1 MLPVDARPLGPDSLT
16 WRYFGDARGMLMTVR
31 AGVLQAMH
39 PAINAALLQHSDF
52 LENPINRLLRS
63 APPILGVVYDGPEAG
78 ATGAWVRDQ
87 HKTIKGTDNKGRKY
101 HALSPDA
108 FYWAHATFFESI
120 IAGQELFG
128 NRLGAAERELLYEE
142 SIDWYA
148 LYGLTM
154 RPVPESYAAFQEYW
168 EHMLHDVLEPT
179 KVALGTF
186 APTGALPAPYP
197 WLAGPAWTALRPL
210 ASRGPTSDRS
220 RHAAAGRARHARPLV
235 VDGRGD
241 GLAHAADEPA
251 GQLAAGA
258 GGAALPAA
266 GPDGDAPRGGARTRR
281 SLSRLPKAHQT
292 SPQTS
297 GSAPD
302 RGQIRGGYS

>member
-16 WRYFGDARGMLMTVR
+16 WRYFGDARGMLFTVR

-87 HKTIKGTDNKGRKY
+87 HKSIKGTDSKGRKY

-128 NRLGAAERELLYEE
+128 NRLSAAECELLYEE
-142 SIDWYA
+142 SVDWYA
-148 LYGLTM
+148 FYGLTM

-197 WLAGPAWTALRPL
+197 WLAGPAWAALRPL
-210 ASRGPTSDRS
+210 ASRGPTWIARGTLPPAARDMLGLSWSTADEMILRTLLTS
-220 RHAAAGRARHARPLV
+220 LRASWPLVPGPLRYLPRARTAMRREAALARAAA
-235 VDGRGD
+235 
-241 GLAHAADEPA
+241 
-251 GQLAAGA
+251 
-258 GGAALPAA
+258 
-266 GPDGDAPRGGARTRR
+266 
-281 SLSRLPKAHQT
+281 
-292 SPQTS
+292 
-297 GSAPD
+297 
-302 RGQIRGGYS
+302 

>member
-16 WRYFGDARGMLMTVR
+16 WRYFGDARGLLLTVR

-39 PAINAALLQHSDF
+39 PAIDAALLQHSDF

-63 APPILGVVYDGPEAG
+63 APPILGVVYDGSQAE

-87 HKTIKGTDNKGRKY
+87 HKAIKGTDSKGRKY

-120 IAGQELFG
+120 IAGQDLFG

-142 SIDWYA
+142 SVDWYA

-186 APTGALPAPYP
+186 APTAALPAPYP
-197 WLAGPAWTALRPL
+197 WLAGPAWAALRPL
-210 ASRGPTSDRS
+210 AGRGPAWIARGTLPPAARDLLGLSWSTAEEMVLRTLLTSLRAS
-220 RHAAAGRARHARPLV
+220 WPLVPGPLRYLPRARTAMR
-235 VDGRGD
+235 R
-241 GLAHAADEPA
+241 E
-251 GQLAAGA
+251 
-258 GGAALPAA
+258 AALALTAA
-266 GPDGDAPRGGARTRR
+266 
-281 SLSRLPKAHQT
+281 
-292 SPQTS
+292 
-297 GSAPD
+297 
-302 RGQIRGGYS
+302 

>member
-87 HKTIKGTDNKGRKY
+87 HKTIKGTDDKGRKY

-120 IAGQELFG
+120 IAAQELFG

-142 SIDWYA
+142 SIDWYG

-210 ASRGPTSDRS
+210 AGRGPTWIARGTLPPAARDMLGLSWSTAEEMILRTLVTS
-220 RHAAAGRARHARPLV
+220 LRASWPLVPGPLRYLPRARTAMRREAALARAAA
-235 VDGRGD
+235 
-241 GLAHAADEPA
+241 
-251 GQLAAGA
+251 
-258 GGAALPAA
+258 
-266 GPDGDAPRGGARTRR
+266 
-281 SLSRLPKAHQT
+281 
-292 SPQTS
+292 
-297 GSAPD
+297 
-302 RGQIRGGYS
+302 

>member
-1 MLPVDARPLGPDSLT
+1 MLPVEARPLGPDSLT
-16 WRYFGDARGMLMTVR
+16 WRYFGDARGLLMTVR

-39 PAINAALLQHSDF
+39 PAIDAALLQHSDF

-63 APPILGVVYDGPEAG
+63 APPILGVVYDGPQAG
-78 ATGAWVRDQ
+78 RTGAWVRDQ
-87 HKTIKGTDNKGRKY
+87 HKTIKGTDSKGRKY

-142 SIDWYA
+142 SVDWYA

-179 KVALGTF
+179 KVARGTF
-186 APTGALPAPYP
+186 APTDALPAPYP

-210 ASRGPTSDRS
+210 ASRGPTWVARGTLPP
-220 RHAAAGRARHARPLV
+220 AARDMLGLSWSTADEMLLRTLLTSLRASWPLVPGPLRYLPRARTAMR
-235 VDGRGD
+235 R
-241 GLAHAADEPA
+241 E
-251 GQLAAGA
+251 
-258 GGAALPAA
+258 AALPRVAA
-266 GPDGDAPRGGARTRR
+266 
-281 SLSRLPKAHQT
+281 
-292 SPQTS
+292 
-297 GSAPD
+297 
-302 RGQIRGGYS
+302 

>member
-63 APPILGVVYDGPEAG
+63 APPILGVVYDGPEAV

-87 HKTIKGTDNKGRKY
+87 HKTIKGTDSKGRKY

-108 FYWAHATFFESI
+108 FYWAHATFFESV

-128 NRLGAAERELLYEE
+128 NRLGAAERELLFEE

-197 WLAGPAWTALRPL
+197 WLAGPAWAALRPL
-210 ASRGPTSDRS
+210 AGRGPTWVARGTLPPAARDMLGLSWSTAEDMILRTMLTS
-220 RHAAAGRARHARPLV
+220 LRASWPLVPGPLRYLPRARTAMRREAALARAAA
-235 VDGRGD
+235 
-241 GLAHAADEPA
+241 
-251 GQLAAGA
+251 
-258 GGAALPAA
+258 
-266 GPDGDAPRGGARTRR
+266 
-281 SLSRLPKAHQT
+281 
-292 SPQTS
+292 
-297 GSAPD
+297 
-302 RGQIRGGYS
+302 

>member
-16 WRYFGDARGMLMTVR
+16 WRYFGDARGMLFTVR

-87 HKTIKGTDNKGRKY
+87 HKAIKGTDSEGRKY

-128 NRLGAAERELLYEE
+128 NRLSAAECELLYEE
-142 SIDWYA
+142 SVDWYA

-179 KVALGTF
+179 KVARGTF
-186 APTGALPAPYP
+186 APTGELPAPYP
-197 WLAGPAWTALRPL
+197 WLAGPAWAALRPL
-210 ASRGPTSDRS
+210 ASRGPTWIARGTLPPAARDTLGLSWSTAEEIVLRTLLTS
-220 RHAAAGRARHARPLV
+220 LRASWPLVPGPLRYLPRARNAIRREATLARAAA
-235 VDGRGD
+235 
-241 GLAHAADEPA
+241 
-251 GQLAAGA
+251 
-258 GGAALPAA
+258 
-266 GPDGDAPRGGARTRR
+266 
-281 SLSRLPKAHQT
+281 
-292 SPQTS
+292 
-297 GSAPD
+297 
-302 RGQIRGGYS
+302 

>member
-16 WRYFGDARGMLMTVR
+16 WRYFGDARGLLMTVR

-39 PAINAALLQHSDF
+39 PAIDAALLQHSDF

-63 APPILGVVYDGPEAG
+63 APPILGVVYDGSQAG

-87 HKTIKGTDNKGRKY
+87 HKTIKGTDSKGRKY

-142 SIDWYA
+142 SVDWYG

-179 KVALGTF
+179 EVALGTF
-186 APTGALPAPYP
+186 APTDALPAPYP

-210 ASRGPTSDRS
+210 ASRGPTWIARGTLPP
-220 RHAAAGRARHARPLV
+220 AARDLLGLSWSTAEEMILRTLLTSLRASWPLVPGPLRYLPRARTAMR
-235 VDGRGD
+235 R
-241 GLAHAADEPA
+241 E
-251 GQLAAGA
+251 
-258 GGAALPAA
+258 AALAQTAA
-266 GPDGDAPRGGARTRR
+266 
-281 SLSRLPKAHQT
+281 
-292 SPQTS
+292 
-297 GSAPD
+297 
-302 RGQIRGGYS
+302 

>member
-16 WRYFGDARGMLMTVR
+16 WRYFGDARGLLMTVR

-39 PAINAALLQHSDF
+39 PAIDAALLQHSDF

-87 HKTIKGTDNKGRKY
+87 HKTIKGTDSKGRKY

-142 SIDWYA
+142 SVDWYA

-186 APTGALPAPYP
+186 APTDALPAPYP

-210 ASRGPTSDRS
+210 ASRGPDL
-220 RHAAAGRARHARPLV
+220 GRARHA
-235 VDGRGD
+235 
-241 GLAHAADEPA
+241 AT
-251 GQLAAGA
+251 
-258 GGAALPAA
+258 
-266 GPDGDAPRGGARTRR
+266 GGARPARACPGR
-281 SLSRLPKAHQT
+281 PPKRWSCA
-292 SPQTS
+292 
-297 GSAPD
+297 
-302 RGQIRGGYS
+302 RC